1 MKLSL
6 FFGAAFAAH
15 NADIQSCMKQMVI
28 NEGSVMDRAMGG
40 VACLERNGAE
50 IKIGQCVLAFSK
62 VSWSLYGIHWLSVSL
77 RYGT

>member
-1 MKLSL
+1 MKFSL

-62 VSWSLYGIHWLSVSL
+62 VS
-77 RYGT
+77 